1 MPHHRGAH
9 TPFLSSASGWQS
21 GCILFGVGVRQK
33 ENDNDANRT
42 VRDCLAEP
50 ETASTPATLGTGH
63 AGFNN
68 GSLFASGIDI
78 HSSGIVLGHDI

>member
-1 MPHHRGAH
+1 MFALFHR
-9 TPFLSSASGWQS
+9 
-21 GCILFGVGVRQK
+21 VGVERE
-33 ENDNDANRT
+33 ENDNDAHGSI
-42 VRDCLAEP
+42 RDCLAEP

-63 AGFNN
+63 SGFNN